1 VARAVGAMPL
11 QLKRTREMLAS
22 GAYRAPQPPPR
33 DEPTP
38 STSEGPDLAP
48 KDAPSEDLPRKE
60 TVAAQ
65 EKDAVVVAETV
76 DASAPAK
83 ATIDTCQLD
92 TTRVSNDPAHAWFTH
107 LPGTSPVAFA
117 EANPPTAVCPMTWP
131 WVYARCLGVRLPPAP
146 PAHEGNFSGKWMLMS
161 VPNETLDKRWVQ
173 ACVAVEA
180 GEVSAAKVVPGGG
193 AMGGSPVIAYT
204 NDFRDAEDVLRAGLA
219 LRARFGDKAAVKLL
233 YKPDVF
239 TLCDPERLFET
250 GPRGG
255 KRPIPKCP
263 YQLLPGAFELK
274 VVSKSLT
281 LAKEMAVEPWARRM
295 GAEDDEKPTGTGTE
309 DAPIEL

>member
-1 VARAVGAMPL
+1 MPL

-22 GAYRAPQPPPR
+22 GAYRASQPPPR

-204 NDFRDAEDVLRAGLA
+204 NDFRDAPGVLRAGLA
-219 LRARFGDKAAVKLL
+219 LRARFGEPSTVKLL

-263 YQLLPGAFELK
+263 YQLLPGAVELK

-295 GAEDDEKPTGTGTE
+295 AAEDDEKPTGTGTE
-309 DAPIEL
+309 EAPIEL

>member
-1 VARAVGAMPL
+1 
-11 QLKRTREMLAS
+11 
-22 GAYRAPQPPPR
+22 
-33 DEPTP
+33 
-38 STSEGPDLAP
+38 
-48 KDAPSEDLPRKE
+48 
-60 TVAAQ
+60 
-65 EKDAVVVAETV
+65 
-76 DASAPAK
+76 
-83 ATIDTCQLD
+83 
-92 TTRVSNDPAHAWFTH
+92 
-107 LPGTSPVAFA
+107 
-117 EANPPTAVCPMTWP
+117 MTWP

-193 AMGGSPVIAYT
+193 APGGSPVIEYT
-204 NDFRDAEDVLRAGLA
+204 NDFRDAPGVLRAGLA

-263 YQLLPGAFELK
+263 YQLLPGALELK

>member
-1 VARAVGAMPL
+1 MPL

-83 ATIDTCQLD
+83 ATIDDTCQLD

-146 PAHEGNFSGKWMLMS
+146 PAYEGNFSGKWMLMS

-263 YQLLPGAFELK
+263 YQLLPGALELK

-295 GAEDDEKPTGTGTE
+295 AAEDDEKPTGTGTE

>member
-1 VARAVGAMPL
+1 MPL

-22 GAYRAPQPPPR
+22 GAYRASQPPPR

-65 EKDAVVVAETV
+65 EKDAVIVAETV

-117 EANPPTAVCPMTWP
+117 EANPPTAVCPTTWP

-219 LRARFGDKAAVKLL
+219 LRERFGEPSTVKLL

-263 YQLLPGAFELK
+263 YQLLPGALELK

-295 GAEDDEKPTGTGTE
+295 AAEDDETPTGTGTE

>member
-22 GAYRAPQPPPR
+22 GAYRASQPPPR

-204 NDFRDAEDVLRAGLA
+204 NDFRDAPGVLRAGLA
-219 LRARFGDKAAVKLL
+219 LRARFGEPSTVKLL

-263 YQLLPGAFELK
+263 YQLLPGAVELK

-295 GAEDDEKPTGTGTE
+295 AAEDDEKPTGTGTE

>member
-1 VARAVGAMPL
+1 MPL
-11 QLKRTREMLAS
+11 QLKRTRDMLIN
-22 GAYRAPQPPPR
+22 GAYRAPQPSQREEPPA
-33 DEPTP
+33 PL
-38 STSEGPDLAP
+38 TSEGPDLAP
-48 KDAPSEDLPRKE
+48 KDLEK
-60 TVAAQ
+60 TVVAG
-65 EKDAVVVAETV
+65 ESLDDAVVAAETV
-76 DASAPAK
+76 ETPVPVPVEPSAL
-83 ATIDTCQLD
+83 QLD
-92 TTRVSNDPAHAWFTH
+92 TTNVSNDPTHAWFTH
-107 LPGTSPVAFA
+107 LSGTSPVAFA
-117 EANPPTAVCPMTWP
+117 KANPPSAVCPMTWP
-131 WVYARCLGVRLPPAP
+131 WVFARCLGVHLPPAP
-146 PAHEGNFSGKWMLMS
+146 PASEGNFSGKWMLMS

-204 NDFRDAEDVLRAGLA
+204 NDFRDAPGVLRAGLA
-219 LRARFGDKAAVKLL
+219 LRARFGEPSTVKLL

-263 YQLLPGAFELK
+263 YQLLPGALELK

-295 GAEDDEKPTGTGTE
+295 AAEDDEKPTGTGTE
-309 DAPIEL
+309 EAPIEL

>member
-1 VARAVGAMPL
+1 
-11 QLKRTREMLAS
+11 
-22 GAYRAPQPPPR
+22 
-33 DEPTP
+33 
-38 STSEGPDLAP
+38 
-48 KDAPSEDLPRKE
+48 
-60 TVAAQ
+60 
-65 EKDAVVVAETV
+65 
-76 DASAPAK
+76 
-83 ATIDTCQLD
+83 
-92 TTRVSNDPAHAWFTH
+92 
-107 LPGTSPVAFA
+107 
-117 EANPPTAVCPMTWP
+117 
-131 WVYARCLGVRLPPAP
+131 
-146 PAHEGNFSGKWMLMS
+146 MLMS

-295 GAEDDEKPTGTGTE
+295 AAEDDEKPTGTGTE
-309 DAPIEL
+309 DGTHRAVAGGRSDALVGKTHVEKKRTRVFHEDRDAADAHQKCQLARVGRTSRRARSPDADGQPRVRLSARARARARSRALAPARLRPDPRVRAQRAHRAGRHRGVRHPRLGAVRARRGRPA

>member
-1 VARAVGAMPL
+1 MPL
-11 QLKRTREMLAS
+11 QLKRTRDMLIN
-22 GAYRAPQPPPR
+22 GAYRAPQPSQREEPPA
-33 DEPTP
+33 PL
-38 STSEGPDLAP
+38 TSEGPDLAP
-48 KDAPSEDLPRKE
+48 KDLEK
-60 TVAAQ
+60 TVVAG
-65 EKDAVVVAETV
+65 ESLDDAVVAAETV
-76 DASAPAK
+76 ETPVPVPVEPSAL
-83 ATIDTCQLD
+83 QLD
-92 TTRVSNDPAHAWFTH
+92 TTNVSNDPTHAWFTH
-107 LPGTSPVAFA
+107 LSGTSPVAFA
-117 EANPPTAVCPMTWP
+117 KANPPSAVCPMTWP
-131 WVYARCLGVRLPPAP
+131 WVFARCLGVHLPPAP
-146 PAHEGNFSGKWMLMS
+146 PASEGNFSGKWMLMS

-193 AMGGSPVIAYT
+193 APGGSPVIAYT
-204 NDFRDAEDVLRAGLA
+204 NDFRDAPGVLRAGLA
-219 LRARFGDKAAVKLL
+219 LRARFGEPSLVKLL

-274 VVSKSLT
+274 TVSKSLT

-295 GAEDDEKPTGTGTE
+295 AAEDDGKPTGTGTE
-309 DAPIEL
+309 EAPIEL

>member
-1 VARAVGAMPL
+1 MPL

-22 GAYRAPQPPPR
+22 GAYRASQPPPR

-117 EANPPTAVCPMTWP
+117 EANPPTAVCPQTWP

-219 LRARFGDKAAVKLL
+219 LRERFGEPSTVKLL

-263 YQLLPGAFELK
+263 YQLLPGALELK

-295 GAEDDEKPTGTGTE
+295 AAEDDETPTGTGTE